1 MRTREKVIIL
11 IVAATLILGSLI
23 FFAFRDN
30 EVEANYFR
38 WLLSTNLKYGL
49 SAPSKFL
56 SDELPDGT
64 LLYGGLTIF
73 AALMFLVFLKM
84 THDSELRALR
94 RRLSDLRSE
103 KNETENMLQE
113 VVWKGKHEQQA
124 KDSVTRDLE
133 ASIEKIE
140 SLLGELNNKEEQLRA
155 RDVELI
161 TLKSNAFLGAE
172 SGMAKAPAE
181 RLLREELRNKNELL
195 QSKTA
200 AFKDLE
206 QRMSAKTRL
215 WENELRERDALVK
228 SRDAELENLRDKI
241 ADLNGQLQESET
253 ARKRA
258 DDLLQTESRKTKEV
272 LEANNLAIRTE
283 EKRLTDKIK
292 GLENQLAEKDK
303 LLRTRDT
310 ELDGFREQL
319 SELESARDQMA
330 AQLRDE
336 LGKAEQ
342 DRQAK
347 ERLISDLEQR
357 LSANIHDLQN
367 EAGEKDLLLQARDGE
382 VKSLKSEV
390 KAISLR
396 LSEMAAA
403 KVRAEEALQEEL
415 KKERWQREAEQTA
428 YRERQ
433 DHYEKE
439 VSLLTQ
445 RLGEKE
451 VALERGVAEFEAL
464 RQELHAVGLRF
475 DGAMEAKERAEGL
488 LREALSKE
496 KIERESRDARIRE
509 MEQRHAQE
517 VQTLYAQLG
526 QKDNSLKQ
534 DGKEIKSLK
543 GQVVSLTEQ
552 LSKVGA
558 AKERAATLLQQKLRS
573 EKEGLQA
580 NDSVLREIEEGF
592 KAKMAALEEQL
603 AAKQDLVENRDTE
616 LAALKSDIA
625 SLNQRMTDLAAA
637 KERAERLFEDALKEK
652 TNLLQSKDAGAKILE
667 EELTGQIRGL
677 ENRLREMEALLRGR
691 ESELSASKHQAA
703 ELAASKDHATRLL
716 HEDLRQKSELLE
728 SKEAAIKTLEERFGI
743 RVHALESELS
753 EKQELLDARDQ
764 ELKGLMAKVNALS
777 GDLTDL
783 GTAKDHAL
791 RLLQEDVKQKSE
803 MLASKESAMAA
814 LEERLQSKA
823 RVLESQLS
831 QKQELLVARDA
842 ELDAL
847 MTKVNELAEKLSE
860 LGEDR
865 ERSDRLLQEELREK
879 TALLQ
884 SRETSIDELEE
895 RVKGRAEALE
905 RQLAEKQ
912 KLLEANSAELSD
924 LRSQFSTLTDRL
936 NEAELAKVQLE
947 GLLQIERTK
956 SDKELVAISASEKD
970 ADEGLNGGSPAL
982 ETLLNERE
990 QLLHARDKLIQDL
1003 MTELKEK
1010 KTQLARQE
1018 IEVWQKIERRE
1029 AWKHRL
1035 SKFGIRMKD

>member
-11 IVAATLILGSLI
+11 IVAATLILGSVI
-23 FFAFRDN
+23 FFTFRDN

-38 WLLSTNLKYGL
+38 WLFSTNLKYGL
-49 SAPSKFL
+49 SSPSKFL
-56 SDELPDGT
+56 SDELPEGT
-64 LLYGGLTIF
+64 FLYGGLTIF
-73 AALMFLVFLKM
+73 AALMFILFLKM

-103 KNETENMLQE
+103 KNETDNLLQE

-161 TLKSNAFLGAE
+161 TLKSNSLSQAE
-172 SGMAKAPAE
+172 SGPARTPSD
-181 RLLREELRNKNELL
+181 RLLREELKNKNELL

-228 SRDAELENLRDKI
+228 SRDAELENLRDQI
-241 ADLNGQLQESET
+241 ADLNGRVQESET

-272 LEANNLAIRTE
+272 LEANNLAILTE

-292 GLENQLAEKDK
+292 GLENQLGEKDK

-310 ELDGFREQL
+310 ELDGFRQQL
-319 SELESARDQMA
+319 SELESARDQTA
-330 AQLRDE
+330 AQLQDE

-342 DRQAK
+342 DRRAK
-347 ERLISDLEQR
+347 EHLISELEQR
-357 LSANIHDLQN
+357 LSAHIHALKN
-367 EAGEKDLLLQARDGE
+367 EVGEKNLLLQARDGE

-396 LSEMAAA
+396 LTEMAAA

-415 KKERWQREAEQTA
+415 KKEKWQREAEQTS
-428 YRERQ
+428 YRERE

-439 VSLLTQ
+439 ASLLTQ

-451 VALERGVAEFEAL
+451 VALERSVAEFEAL
-464 RQELHAVGLRF
+464 RQEMHAVSLRF

-488 LREALSKE
+488 LREALSKD
-496 KIERESRDARIRE
+496 KLERESREARIHE

-517 VQTLYAQLG
+517 VQTLHGRLG
-526 QKDNSLKQ
+526 EKDDSLKKH
-534 DGKEIKSLK
+534 GEEIKSLK
-543 GQVVSLTEQ
+543 AKVASLAEQ

-558 AKERAATLLQQKLRS
+558 AKERAAVLLQQKLRS
-573 EKEGLQA
+573 EKVGLQA
-580 NDSVLREIEEGF
+580 NDSALREIEEGF
-592 KAKMAALEEQL
+592 NAKMASLQEQL
-603 AAKQDLVENRDTE
+603 AAKQDLVENRDKE
-616 LAALKSDIA
+616 LTALKSNIA
-625 SLNQRMTDLAAA
+625 SLNQKMTDLAAA
-637 KERAERLFEDALKEK
+637 KARAESLFEDALKEK
-652 TNLLQSKDAGAKILE
+652 TDLLQSKDVGAKIVE
-667 EELTGQIRGL
+667 EELTGKIRGL
-677 ENRLREMEALLRGR
+677 ENRLRETEALLRGR
-691 ESELSASKHQAA
+691 ESELSSSKHQAA
-703 ELAASKDHATRLL
+703 ELIASKDQGARLL
-716 HEDLRQKSELLE
+716 HEELRQKSELLDA
-728 SKEAAIKTLEERFGI
+728 KETAIKTLEERFGI
-743 RVHALESELS
+743 RVQALESELG

-803 MLASKESAMAA
+803 MLSAKESAMAA
-814 LEERLQSKA
+814 LEERLKSKA
-823 RVLESQLS
+823 RALENELS
-831 QKQELLVARDA
+831 QKQELLTARDT

-847 MTKVNELAEKLSE
+847 MSKVSELAEKLSE
-860 LGEDR
+860 RDADR

-912 KLLEANSAELSD
+912 KLLEANGAELSD
-924 LRSQFSTLTDRL
+924 LRSQFNSLTIRL
-936 NEAELAKVQLE
+936 NEAELANVRLE
-947 GLLQIERTK
+947 GLLQIERTNT
-956 SDKELVAISASEKD
+956 DKALVAVSASEEDGD
-970 ADEGLNGGSPAL
+970 AKLNGESQAL
-982 ETLLNERE
+982 ETLLSERE